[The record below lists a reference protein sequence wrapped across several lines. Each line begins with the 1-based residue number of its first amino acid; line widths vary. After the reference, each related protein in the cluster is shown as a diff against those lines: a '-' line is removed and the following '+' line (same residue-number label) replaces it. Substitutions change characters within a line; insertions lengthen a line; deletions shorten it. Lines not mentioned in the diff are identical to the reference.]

1 MFGYFSSPDLRKG
14 GKGEPVLLS
23 SVSWNSELK
32 AGCAYTETE
41 RDIQTIYS
49 TGRLEP
55 TDSLRGTMG
64 EGG

>member
-32 AGCAYTETE
+32 AGCAMRMHTQRQREIF
-41 RDIQTIYS
+41 RQFIV
-49 TGRLEP
+49 L
-55 TDSLRGTMG
+55 
-64 EGG
+64 GG